1 MIQKWRKLIGEKTT
15 IVAAGMEAG
24 WPNAQVAAAGPAKH
38 LQACLVF

>member
-1 MIQKWRKLIGEKTT
+1 MAKTNWRKDDNSSGRD
-15 IVAAGMEAG
+15 GEAG